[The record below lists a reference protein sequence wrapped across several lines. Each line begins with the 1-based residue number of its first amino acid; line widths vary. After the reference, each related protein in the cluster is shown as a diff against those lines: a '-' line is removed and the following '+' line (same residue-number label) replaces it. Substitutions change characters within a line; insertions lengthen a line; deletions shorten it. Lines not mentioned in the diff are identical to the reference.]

1 MAWTWLYSS
10 SYNFGGYKE
19 YRAFIGYDQ
28 ANYASYSRCWWS
40 IGVQMKYASQY
51 GVTAVA
57 SGAASG
63 SCEGYLSS
71 SPGGTWK
78 DVCRKDGYFDV
89 TRTTSKQTKTVTST
103 AKGKTVSGM
112 GSAGGS
118 GVSKSYT
125 YTIPALAS
133 YTIKYNANGSGA
145 SGAPGNQTKYYGK
158 PLTLSSTVPT
168 RSGYK
173 FLGWAL
179 TSGATIPYYTKTDNT
194 CYRNENLTLYAVWEE
209 EVYKMSYFGNGHTDG
224 VTHDDFKERNVDRPI
239 QECGNTKL
247 HYRFVTWNTASNG
260 SGKNYAPGDL
270 YTENAPI
277 SLYAQWEYNATKII
291 YYKNNGKDT
300 SPESQE
306 IDVGQSGELA
316 DGTGLIPPTNKH
328 FVEWNTN
335 PDGSGISYA
344 PKTIFIS
351 NTPNDKFELYAIYI
365 NNYQLP
371 KVFPTITRVDADG
384 NESVGGKDLKLS
396 FRCQNARMANGALV
410 QGQYTLQYLNGE
422 TWSTYTDPS
431 EEVHTS
437 GNIDDKKT
445 ISISKIEN
453 IDSQPYKN
461 FRVVIPDSEAEEG
474 EVVVPIDVPER
485 VDNSQPVTVSN
496 VSIERESDYSDTIKI
511 KFDWTSY
518 YDGHEYYK
526 ESTVFH
532 LIKEKIGEQA
542 QNNNDNNDNNNDS
555 NNSESD
561 ANNNNNNGF
570 TIGATG
576 VKGTI
581 VYDAQTLN
589 LDESAQISFNKAVS
603 TKTGADP
610 ITSDLSSITSYTIQ
624 EGGLPVH
631 INSSGSGISLFGI
644 ARDDLSGFEV
654 NKPTILN
661 NSLDITGVTI
671 VNNVLTANELS
682 IVKPNGLKI
691 DDNKIDYI
699 VSSGEENSWKYIKY
713 SNGMAMC
720 YGTLQAK
727 VTQWTSWG
735 QMYYATMHSFTYPTG
750 LFIEKPTIQV
760 QAKMGYGTN
769 GDLFGV
775 GFSNSTSYD
784 TLSQT
789 PRMYALRPT
798 TGLTGNIYYHIV
810 AYGKWK

>member
-40 IGVQMKYASQY
+40 VGVQMKYASQY
-51 GVTAVA
+51 GVTAIA

-71 SPGGTWK
+71 SPGGAWK

-179 TSGATIPYYTKTDNT
+179 TSGATAPYYAKGDT

-209 EVYKMSYFGNGHTDG
+209 ETYKMSYFGNGHTGG

-239 QECGNTKL
+239 QVCGNTKL
-247 HYRFVTWNTASNG
+247 HYRFVTWNTTSNG

-277 SLYAQWEYNATKII
+277 SLYAQWEYNATTIS
-291 YYKNNGKDT
+291 YDLGKGT
-300 SPESQE
+300 GTTPAPQI
-306 IDVGQSGELA
+306 IDVGSSGSLA
-316 DGTGLIPPTNKH
+316 EWDENTMTPPSGTH
-328 FVEWNTN
+328 FIGWNTDPEGN
-335 PDGSGISYA
+335 GIGYAAGSTFKSENA
-344 PKTIFIS
+344 
-351 NTPNDKFELYAIYI
+351 NDNFTLWAIYAS
-365 NNYQLP
+365 NYTLP
-371 KVFPTITRVDADG
+371 SVNYTIKRVDADG
-384 NESVGGKDLKLS
+384 QDSIGGKDLVLS
-396 FRCQNARMANGALV
+396 FQCKKAIDTNGNKV
-410 QGQYTLQYLNGE
+410 NGNYTLGYSSDGE
-422 TWSTYTDPS
+422 NWFTYGSQTGPIIESD
-431 EEVHTS
+431 
-437 GNIDDKKT
+437 
-445 ISISKIEN
+445 ISITIED
-453 IDSQPYKN
+453 IDEQSSYKW
-461 FRVVIPDSEAEEG
+461 FRVVMPDSNADGGAVIENMK
-474 EVVVPIDVPER
+474 VPDRIENARP
-485 VDNSQPVTVSN
+485 
-496 VSIERESDYSDTIKI
+496 VSISNSSISIKRESAASTNVII
-511 KFDWTSY
+511 KFNWTSY
-518 YDGHEYYK
+518 YDGHEYYDYK
-526 ESTVFH
+526 TTFNMKKMVV
-532 LIKEKIGEQA
+532 GQ
-542 QNNNDNNDNNNDS
+542 DS
-555 NNSESD
+555 PTSFSIECNNSQSTHGGTVNE
-561 ANNNNNNGF
+561 NN
-570 TIGATG
+570 
-576 VKGTI
+576 I
-581 VYDAQTLN
+581 VTLN
-589 LDESAQISFNKAVS
+589 LEDSAQIYFDEAISIKAEGEEGVS
-603 TKTGADP
+603 SKLDSIQA
-610 ITSDLSSITSYTIQ
+610 ITIG

-631 INSSGSGISLFGI
+631 INSTGEGITLFGI
-644 ARDDLSGFEV
+644 AKDDLTGFEV
-654 NKPTILN
+654 NGPTTLN
-661 NSLDITGVTI
+661 NTLNINGITVI
-671 VNNVLTANELS
+671 NNTLTTNELS
-682 IVKPNGLKI
+682 ITNSNALTI
-691 DDNKIDYI
+691 DGNKIDYI

-760 QAKMGYGTN
+760 QAKMGYGTS